1 MIASLNR
8 RFRSS
13 TTAGLDL
20 MAYEQGYSNPRTNAG
35 GGSRAAGTR
44 RGRPGSLQRR
54 ARIKSMVRARIFWSV
69 GSSPSGEA
77 SIASAAA
84 QADCGPR
91 APVPR
96 RTLCISRPAE
106 AEGNNCPRPRK
117 EDSILNL
124 QTSEPAP
131 SVYANNRPCDEHYDS
146 YDH

>member
-1 MIASLNR
+1 MTDRKGKSGTIDVKALLAAAQLLGDR
-8 RFRSS
+8 
-13 TTAGLDL
+13 LHL
-20 MAYEQGYSNPRTNAG
+20 AG

-44 RGRPGSLQRR
+44 RGRPGLLQRR
-54 ARIKSMVRARIFWSV
+54 DRIKSMVRARIFWSV

-77 SIASAAA
+77 SFASAAA